1 MFQCMW
7 KFKTGDLI
15 AQKHPNIDKPL
26 RIGIVISDCDE
37 TILVKWTSFN
47 SDFFMEK
54 EGDIFGS
61 LNNFYLLSLQS
72 FNRRIGDNFLCL
84 LSAS

>member
-1 MFQCMW
+1 MLQ
-7 KFKTGDLI
+7 FKTGDLVARYNPSDNMI
-15 AQKHPNIDKPL
+15 LKT
-26 RIGIVISDCDE
+26 GIVLGSFDE
-37 TILVKWTSFN
+37 TFTVKWTSYN
-47 SDFFMEK
+47 KDFFMEK

-61 LNNFYLLSLQS
+61 LNNLYLLSLQS